1 MARVDI
7 ENLTVKFGAVTAVD
21 NLSLTLGDGEF
32 IVLLGPSGC
41 GKTTTLRCV
50 AGLQQCT
57 SGEIRFN
64 GNVVTGLPPAE
75 RNIGMVFQFVS
86 LYPHLTVRGNV
97 AFPLRARGV
106 ARSEIAAKIERV
118 VEVFAIGDILNRFVI
133 GLPPGSRQKV
143 ALARAVV
150 REPEVL
156 LLDEP
161 LSGVEEQYREEMRW
175 ELRQF
180 QKELGVTTVHV
191 THDQREAM
199 SLADRVVLM
208 QSGKIVQAGPPA
220 ALFDDPVD
228 RFAAAFIGSP
238 TMNFLPLKL
247 AADGLSLES
256 EPAFRIPT
264 TPDFLDRL
272 RARRID
278 RVVMGIR
285 PHFVELKTVGA
296 SGRNAWP
303 AKLLHAIRIGRDV
316 HADFAVAGNTI
327 KAELP
332 GEMDVQGDATLRF
345 PPEHCFFFGPDGSR
359 LG

>member
-1 MARVDI
+1 
-7 ENLTVKFGAVTAVD
+7 
-21 NLSLTLGDGEF
+21 
-32 IVLLGPSGC
+32 
-41 GKTTTLRCV
+41 
-50 AGLQQCT
+50 
-57 SGEIRFN
+57 
-64 GNVVTGLPPAE
+64 
-75 RNIGMVFQFVS
+75 
-86 LYPHLTVRGNV
+86 
-97 AFPLRARGV
+97 
-106 ARSEIAAKIERV
+106 
-118 VEVFAIGDILNRFVI
+118 
-133 GLPPGSRQKV
+133 
-143 ALARAVV
+143 
-150 REPEVL
+150 
-156 LLDEP
+156 
-161 LSGVEEQYREEMRW
+161 
-175 ELRQF
+175 
-180 QKELGVTTVHV
+180 
-191 THDQREAM
+191 M

-238 TMNFLPLKL
+238 TMNFLPLRL

-272 RARRID
+272 RARQID

-332 GEMDVQGDATLRF
+332 GEMDVQDDATLRF